1 MALNLHLLRF
11 FATVAQTGSFSRAAE
26 ELHVSQPAISQGV
39 RDFELQVGCRLLD
52 RGARGVRPTRE
63 GEALLR
69 HAKTLFAMERAAE
82 EELYALRGLGS
93 GMLRIGASTT
103 IATYMIPTYLGI
115 FHRAY
120 PGVELSIISANTRAI
135 VALLIE
141 HAIDVALVE
150 GPVEE
155 PSIVSEA
162 WRQDE
167 MVLIASPDH
176 AFANAAEPIDPAR
189 ISEEIFIVREPGSG
203 SREIVSEALSANKIC
218 PIRRLVVGS
227 TEAIKQLVASGL
239 GVAMVSVATIRD
251 QISIGTIVVVP
262 VRDLRIERILWR
274 LSVVGRLS
282 NPATVAFN
290 KLIHL

>member
-1 MALNLHLLRF
+1 
-11 FATVAQTGSFSRAAE
+11 
-26 ELHVSQPAISQGV
+26 
-39 RDFELQVGCRLLD
+39 
-52 RGARGVRPTRE
+52 
-63 GEALLR
+63 
-69 HAKTLFAMERAAE
+69 
-82 EELYALRGLGS
+82 
-93 GMLRIGASTT
+93 MLRIGASTT

-176 AFANAAEPIDPAR
+176 AFAKAAEPIDPAR

-239 GVAMVSVATIRD
+239 GVAMVSVATI
-251 QISIGTIVVVP
+251 P
-262 VRDLRIERILWR
+262 
-274 LSVVGRLS
+274 
-282 NPATVAFN
+282 
-290 KLIHL
+290 